1 MIKSFVEQSTQ
12 RVQAY
17 FRLQDLDSVHRHR
30 RAGIDAAAEPTR
42 FHLLERALLRQRTF
56 ALPEVSGA
64 KWWDALR
71 VQVESWAPFAQSNYV
86 VLKQQHSAVVWAW
99 DEQAFQERCD
109 ALDIRRRHVRVIPE
123 SMLFTPLV
131 DGVQLCAC
139 GEGFEAQYWSAGVLQ
154 ASRYWAS
161 LPDEA
166 AWINFQRGVK
176 LPLALQQR
184 QLPAVASLPTANQL
198 PETLPRMFNPASTQ
212 GLQQFSKPW
221 AALVVVFL
229 MVLLTSLSLVDLY
242 RYDQALDQ
250 LQAQRVQLER
260 EAAPVLSALDH
271 MMNNKERI
279 EAIQE
284 TIVRPEPLE
293 VMAHLGQKLEG
304 SGAKIRRIEW
314 GNRQLRIALD
324 VPQGGQRAEL
334 IRLLEDSP
342 WLTEVREMS
351 DSQAFDIQLQARV
364 LPLTA
369 VGPLAV
375 ELNPQTQDVEGGL

>member
-1 MIKSFVEQSTQ
+1 MIKSFVEQFTQ
-12 RVQAY
+12 RLQAY
-17 FRLQDLDSVHRHR
+17 FRLQDLDSLHRHR

-42 FHLLERALLRQRTF
+42 FHLLERGLLRQRTF
-56 ALPEVSGA
+56 QLAEVSGT

-71 VQVESWAPFAQSNYV
+71 VQVESWAPFPQTNYV
-86 VLKQQHSAVVWAW
+86 VLRQQHRAVVWAW

-109 ALDIRRRHVRVIPE
+109 ALNIRRRHLLVIPE
-123 SMLFTPLV
+123 SMLFAPLA

-139 GEGFEAQYWSAGVLQ
+139 SEGFEAQYWSAGVLQ

-161 LPDEA
+161 MPDQA

-176 LPLALQQR
+176 LPLALQQPE
-184 QLPAVASLPTANQL
+184 LPDVASLPAPNRL
-198 PETLPRMFNPASTQ
+198 PETLPRMFNPNSSQ

-221 AALVVVFL
+221 AAVVGVFL

-242 RYDQALDQ
+242 RYDQALDE
-250 LQAQRVQLER
+250 LHAQRVQLER

-279 EAIQE
+279 EAIQDVM
-284 TIVRPEPLE
+284 VRPEPLE
-293 VMAHLGQKLEG
+293 VMAHLGQQLEG
-304 SGAKIRRIEW
+304 SGARVRRIEW
-314 GNRQLRIALD
+314 SNRQLRIALD

-334 IRLLEDSP
+334 IRLLEASP

-375 ELNPQTQDVEGGL
+375 ELPTQSQDFEGGR